1 MKQKGKDP
9 DTVGT
14 LPSTAQTNV
23 YLVNQ
28 ELYENKQNETTNTS
42 YEEKPNTI
50 FLGTGSNYW
59 YIHINKQFLRK
70 ANISKQ
76 NKVFKKKLPYSFL
89 WFMDQCC
96 RVLDC
101 HMSDLYKQ
109 LIDLENEFST
119 FIQPNKTSNQT
130 ECEEMISNITL

>member
-1 MKQKGKDP
+1 
-9 DTVGT
+9 
-14 LPSTAQTNV
+14 V

-28 ELYENKQNETTNTS
+28 EFYENKQNETTNTS

-76 NKVFKKKLPYSFL
+76 NNVFKKKLPYSFL

-96 RVLDC
+96 RVLNC

-109 LIDLENEFST
+109 LMDLENEFST
-119 FIQPNKTSNQT
+119 FIKPNKTSSQA
-130 ECEEMISNITL
+130 ECEKMISNITL